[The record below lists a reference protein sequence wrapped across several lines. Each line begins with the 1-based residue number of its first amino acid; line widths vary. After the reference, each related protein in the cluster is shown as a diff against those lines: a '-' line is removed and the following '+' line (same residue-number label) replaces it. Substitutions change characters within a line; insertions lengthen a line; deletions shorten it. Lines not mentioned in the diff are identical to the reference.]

1 MVIFQNRCRI
11 LFVYCLTRA
20 TSEQSYKISGRGDSW
35 YFIILILIFFVFFSV
50 LKRTLYFFSTYLH
63 DENFY
68 LIFEFLLIITRKIS
82 AAGGWAPLRCSLQSV
97 PPPAADNQGVW
108 GSEGGGGGGW
118 PRPGPL
124 LSSSSSCHFHVSL
137 LCSSSLTEYTF
148 LFSPFSLH
156 MPLSC
161 FRASIRVLFSRCFRL
176 PTTCEGD
183 GAAAW
188 LYESRPRR
196 YFAFGV
202 HFYYPYRLSFFS
214 FFYETWRK

>member
-1 MVIFQNRCRI
+1 MIFHNLNFNFLRFF
-11 LFVYCLTRA
+11 LCLKT
-20 TSEQSYKISGRGDSW
+20 Y
-35 YFIILILIFFVFFSV
+35 II
-50 LKRTLYFFSTYLH
+50 FFSTYLH

-183 GAAAW
+183 GAQQLGFTNRDLVGTLHSVCISIILIVCLFSRSFMKLEKVILVCAIW
-188 LYESRPRR
+188 QRPHYFTNIILYQLLI
-196 YFAFGV
+196 FNN
-202 HFYYPYRLSFFS
+202 L
-214 FFYETWRK
+214 